1 MKDPRTRSSSAMR
14 PRAHGTPRPR
24 VRCKQQE
31 VYSYTGTRGGQVS
44 AKTCAPLVGL
54 GRLFI
59 GLEWQKRGYRSEK
72 HSYGVLLVQL
82 NEAGFFFF
90 SFLRAISQN
99 EGEKHGWLT
108 RLISRVYR
116 VESVL
121 SIPILGP
128 GGYLRARWLTT
139 DILFGS

>member
-1 MKDPRTRSSSAMR
+1 MQTARGLFVHGYPGRSSLSKDL
-14 PRAHGTPRPR
+14 RASCWAGET
-24 VRCKQQE
+24 
-31 VYSYTGTRGGQVS
+31 
-44 AKTCAPLVGL
+44 
-54 GRLFI
+54 FI

-82 NEAGFFFF
+82 NEAGFFFFFFFF